1 MGPDASWVI
10 ACAPPGRRRRFV
22 FAAVVVPGGDAAASG
37 GGGED
42 DADEDGGEC
51 AGVEEEDDPII
62 YSISLSNIYE
72 LFGLLSRYIF
82 ESCTILAL
90 IDFPARGARRAARGA
105 GTIPPFFCVGRR
117 PRRAGRQ
124 RDKEKPT
131 KEIKGTINK
140 KNPPNRS
147 VGEIIPTTHD
157 RMTIPRSESV

>member
-1 MGPDASWVI
+1 VGPDASWVVI
-10 ACAPPGRRRRFV
+10 ACAPP
-22 FAAVVVPGGDAAASG
+22 AAVVVPGGDAAASG

-62 YSISLSNIYE
+62 YSISLSNIY
-72 LFGLLSRYIF
+72 GYIF

-90 IDFPARGARRAARGA
+90 IDFPARGARRAAR
-105 GTIPPFFCVGRR
+105 PPFFCVGRR

-124 RDKEKPT
+124 RDKEKHT

-157 RMTIPRSESV
+157 RMTIPGSESV